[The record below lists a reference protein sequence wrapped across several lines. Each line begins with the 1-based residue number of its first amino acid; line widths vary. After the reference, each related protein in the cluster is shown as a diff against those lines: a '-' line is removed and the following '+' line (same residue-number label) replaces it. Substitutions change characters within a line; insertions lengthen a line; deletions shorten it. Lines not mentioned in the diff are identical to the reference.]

1 MLKRILTLVI
11 SLCTL
16 LLFSCTNMES
26 GTGEEETPEEYNV
39 TFTDSVGNLVT
50 LNKKPEKVAVLF
62 SSFADIWVS
71 AGGRIDITVGES
83 VERGFAEEGVLLVDE
98 SAGHTTID
106 TETLIMA
113 SPDLV
118 IGTADY
124 ESNADAC
131 NLCRDA
137 GIPAALFRV
146 ESLDDYLSMLK
157 ILCEITECEENYVKY
172 GEEVKKEADEIIF
185 SVPEREKQP
194 RILFV
199 RAGSGARSTKAKTAE
214 DNFVCEMLKE
224 LKTENIAEKARV
236 LLDGLSL
243 EEIVSADPD
252 YIFVSFMGKEE
263 ESRAYFDSLISGE
276 GWRSLT
282 AVKKGRVVYLPKE
295 LFHYKPNSRW
305 ATAYKTLYNELY
317 GE

>member
-1 MLKRILTLVI
+1 M
-11 SLCTL
+11 
-16 LLFSCTNMES
+16 
-26 GTGEEETPEEYNV
+26 
-39 TFTDSVGNLVT
+39 
-50 LNKKPEKVAVLF
+50 
-62 SSFADIWVS
+62 
-71 AGGRIDITVGES
+71 
-83 VERGFAEEGVLLVDE
+83 
-98 SAGHTTID
+98 
-106 TETLIMA
+106 
-113 SPDLV
+113 
-118 IGTADY
+118 
-124 ESNADAC
+124 
-131 NLCRDA
+131 
-137 GIPAALFRV
+137 
-146 ESLDDYLSMLK
+146 
-157 ILCEITECEENYVKY
+157 
-172 GEEVKKEADEIIF
+172 
-185 SVPEREKQP
+185 
-194 RILFV
+194 
-199 RAGSGARSTKAKTAE
+199 
-214 DNFVCEMLKE
+214 CEMLKE